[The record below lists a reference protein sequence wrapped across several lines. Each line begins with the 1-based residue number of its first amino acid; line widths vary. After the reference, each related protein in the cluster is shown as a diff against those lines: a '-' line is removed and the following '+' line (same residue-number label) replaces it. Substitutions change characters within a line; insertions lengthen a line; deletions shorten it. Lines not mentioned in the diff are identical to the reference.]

1 MIEVIKTLVG
11 RHLPGYVVR
20 SVEKLGEGLD
30 NLAYEV
36 NGSLIVRSSKEVD
49 PEMTRREVEV
59 LRVIAE
65 CGTLPVPEVV
75 FADAEAGVI
84 AYGKLPGTPLQTAP
98 ATDANKL
105 APPLGEFLGSV
116 HRAAVSVPEDVGP
129 LTEWL
134 AEAAE
139 NYEVVAGRIP
149 TSARRTVERFLN
161 DAPPAE
167 PEKLVFCHNDL
178 GSEHILADGDTITG
192 VIDWT
197 DAAVTDPA
205 VDFALIFR
213 DLGPEAFEL
222 SLAHYPGEI
231 ARERAVFYARC
242 ALLEDMAY
250 GTRNPTARRYEELG
264 LRHLEW
270 TFAG

>member
-1 MIEVIKTLVG
+1 MIEEIKTLVG
-11 RHLPGYVVR
+11 RHLPGYAVR
-20 SVEKLGEGLD
+20 TLVKLGEGLD

-36 NGSLIVRSSKEVD
+36 NGNLIVRSSKEVD

-59 LRVIAE
+59 LRAIVE

-84 AYGKLPGTPLQTAP
+84 AYAKLPGTPLQTALT
-98 ATDANKL
+98 TDVSKL
-105 APPLGEFLGSV
+105 AAPLGEFLGSV
-116 HRAAVSVPEDVGP
+116 HRAVTSVPEDVAP
-129 LTEWL
+129 LAEWL
-134 AEAAE
+134 AEATE
-139 NYEVVAGRIP
+139 NYEVAAGHIP
-149 TSARRTVERFLN
+149 ATARRTVERFLN
-161 DAPPAE
+161 VTPPAE
-167 PEKLVFCHNDL
+167 PEKLVLCHNDL
-178 GSEHILADGDTITG
+178 GSEHILVNGDTITG

-213 DLGPEAFEL
+213 DLGPEVFEL

-231 ARERAVFYARC
+231 VRERAVFYARC
-242 ALLEDMAY
+242 ALLEDLAY
-250 GTRNPTARRYEELG
+250 GIRNPSARRYEELG

-270 TFAG
+270 TFAR